1 MGGLLFNYPL
11 PGLVVKLIPD
21 CIAGEER
28 GREGEGRE
36 GKGLVRPVSSLCLES
51 AVEV

>member
-1 MGGLLFNYPL
+1 MGGFFLNYPL
-11 PGLVVKLIPD
+11 TGLVVKPILD